1 MSEDQDWASVGCW
14 WRGHP
19 GEAMGGDQES
29 PWAEVFQELHYK
41 VSTLVHFLPLGLLR
55 TKALCKCDG

>member
-1 MSEDQDWASVGCW
+1 
-14 WRGHP
+14 
-19 GEAMGGDQES
+19 MGGDQES